1 MMKKIDVLKDL
12 MAKNEWK
19 KAISL
24 ASKFPRLGNAKDAIK
39 SAQMAYTNP
48 NFVRQIKKDPDKL
61 IYQGIQ
67 ALIAKYG

>member
-1 MMKKIDVLKDL
+1 MVKKIDVLKDL
-12 MAKNEWK
+12 MVNNEWK

-48 NFVRQIKKDPDKL
+48 DFCRQIKKDPDKL
-61 IYQGIQ
+61 IYLGIQ
-67 ALIAKYG
+67 ALKSQYG